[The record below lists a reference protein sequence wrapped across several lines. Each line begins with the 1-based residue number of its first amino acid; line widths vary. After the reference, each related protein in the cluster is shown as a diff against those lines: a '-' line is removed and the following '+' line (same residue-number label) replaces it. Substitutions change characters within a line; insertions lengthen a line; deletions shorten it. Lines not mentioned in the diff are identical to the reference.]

1 MSIRKAL
8 GAVKDQTSISI
19 AKVTGGG
26 AVSPD
31 LDVAVV
37 RATSHDA
44 APADARHAAQILRLI
59 SSSPNSHVV
68 SACVASVARR
78 LSRTRDY
85 VVAAK
90 CLALLH
96 RLLNDAADPRSFL
109 HELLRPAAAGRRAG
123 EPLLALLVDFRD
135 EAHPA
140 SWDHSAFVR
149 AYAAY
154 LDARA
159 RFLLPPPPRAVHFAD
174 DPVIP
179 SSATHNSLNNSTSK
193 VREMDPE
200 ALLTRSRQLRHVL
213 DRALACRPTG
223 GARTS
228 RVVLAALFPV
238 LKDTFQLHADAAVVL
253 AVLLDRFFDMEYQH
267 CVKAFEAYVGA
278 AKQID
283 ELLAFY
289 AWCVDA
295 GVARPA
301 DFPAG
306 EVNRIDDGL
315 LETLEQFLRE
325 RGRAA
330 HQNDHN
336 QSSSSHKVAPTTHHQ
351 LGRLGVQDDHGQ
363 SAEAEYFYDDM
374 NRVKALPAP
383 PEPKSSAP
391 TAHKNGDQ
399 LVDLREPAATA
410 DEQGNKLALALFNA
424 PTNGDWVAFPSD
436 GDDDNDG
443 KVIITSAWQTPA
455 AEPGKGDWELALV
468 ETASNLSR
476 QKATLGGGMDT
487 LLLGGMYDHGAVCRH
502 VAAASSGSAS
512 SVVSGATT
520 TPVLALPTP
529 DGTVQAVGNAD
540 PFAASL
546 AVPPP
551 AYVQMAE
558 MERKQELLLQ
568 EQRMWAQYR
577 QGGMQG
583 QIPAGGSVFAS
594 NTAVTPMM
602 MPSYGMPAMAYNYNQ
617 VGGYY

>member
-19 AKVTGGG
+19 AKVMMTGGS
-26 AVSPD
+26 AVSAD

-59 SSSPNSHVV
+59 SSSSGAPNSHVV
-68 SACVASVARR
+68 AACVASVARR

-90 CLALLH
+90 CLALVH
-96 RLLNDAADPRSFL
+96 RLLNDADANPRSFL
-109 HELLRPAAAGRRAG
+109 HELLRPAPAGRRAG

-135 EAHPA
+135 EAHAA

-159 RFLLPPPPRAVHFAD
+159 RFLLASLLPPPPRAVHFAD
-174 DPVIP
+174 DPITS
-179 SSATHNSLNNSTSK
+179 SSATHNNSTSN
-193 VREMDPE
+193 VHEMDDPE

-238 LKDTFQLHADAAVVL
+238 LKDTLQLHADLAVVL
-253 AVLLDRFFDMEYQH
+253 AVLLDRFFDMEYHH
-267 CVKAFEAYVGA
+267 CVKAFEAYVA
-278 AKQID
+278 ASKQID

-301 DFPAG
+301 DFPA
-306 EVNRIDDGL
+306 EVKRIDDGV
-315 LETLEQFLRE
+315 LEMLEQFLRE
-325 RGRAA
+325 RGRASA
-330 HQNDHN
+330 HQNDNN
-336 QSSSSHKVAPTTHHQ
+336 QSSSSSHKVAPTMHHS
-351 LGRLGVQDDHGQ
+351 
-363 SAEAEYFYDDM
+363 SATAAEYYDDGM
-374 NRVKALPAP
+374 NSVKALPAP
-383 PEPKSSAP
+383 PPPEPKSTAP
-391 TAHKNGDQ
+391 TTAHKNGDQ

-436 GDDDNDG
+436 GDDDIDN
-443 KVIITSAWQTPA
+443 KAVVITSAWQTPA
-455 AEPGKGDWELALV
+455 AEPGNAGWEVALV
-468 ETASNLSR
+468 ETASTLSR
-476 QKATLGGGMDT
+476 QNAALGGGMDT
-487 LLLGGMYDHGAVCRH
+487 LLLGGMYDHGAVRRH
-502 VAAASSGSAS
+502 VAAASSSGSAS
-512 SVVSGATT
+512 SVAAFPASTT
-520 TPVLALPTP
+520 TP
-529 DGTVQAVGNAD
+529 DGTVLQAVGNAD

-558 MERKQELLLQ
+558 MERKQELLVQ

-577 QGGMQG
+577 LGGMQG
-583 QIPAGGSVFAS
+583 KVPAAGSVFAS
-594 NTAVTPMM
+594 NTAVAPMM
-602 MPSYGMPAMAYNYNQ
+602 MPSPSYGMPPMAYNQ